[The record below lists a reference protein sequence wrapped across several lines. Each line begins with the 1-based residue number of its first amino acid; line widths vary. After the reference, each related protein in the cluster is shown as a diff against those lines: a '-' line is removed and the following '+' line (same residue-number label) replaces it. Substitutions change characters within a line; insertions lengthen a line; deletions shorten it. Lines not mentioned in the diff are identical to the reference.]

1 MALAKGKKRVLCYG
15 LILGGLAVLSLTFF
29 TISQFEKAKCVASEA
44 MTLNCKRELTDVVNQ
59 YKKDQGIPK
68 TDDID
73 MDAFLA
79 DTENY
84 LNPAAVYW
92 NANYVHFQKVSAA
105 NSAARQGTAI
115 PAYLFSMSTL
125 VAFGLILKHA
135 EKAKEK
141 EDEEA
146 VRR

>member
-1 MALAKGKKRVLCYG
+1 MALAKGKKRILCYG
-15 LILGGLAVLSLTFF
+15 LILGGLAALSLIFF
-29 TISQFEKAKCVASEA
+29 NISKFESAKCEASKN
-44 MTLNCKRELTDVVNQ
+44 TRDTCKTNLDDLVRQ
-59 YKKDQGIPK
+59 YKRDKK
-68 TDDID
+68 LEEVN
-73 MDAFLA
+73 MDEFLA
-79 DTENY
+79 DTESY

-92 NANYVHFQKVSAA
+92 NANYVAFNKIVDQNA
-105 NSAARQGTAI
+105 AARQGTAI